1 VDSRDTA
8 SAAFDA
14 ARPAG
19 DAAGRTGLARA
30 SRGGSAPDDGP
41 HAGQTS
47 GPVAGAEQASS
58 PEQADS
64 PAEQAS
70 RPEQAGRAEQA
81 EQPGGPAADIA
92 DQADGTAAGSAEQAG
107 GPAANGS
114 ELAGSLAASGLGGG
128 AGLASRRN
136 GPVPPATI
144 YDVASAAGVSIA
156 SVSRVLNGRGNP
168 MAETRE
174 RVLAAVADLGF
185 IPDGA
190 ARALSVRLKEIIG
203 VVIRRPPPTEP
214 LGDEIFQDEEESLQ
228 FPDLINR
235 GIELAAQ
242 NRDFN
247 LLVSSV
253 DVDDHDHT
261 RRVFALARKSDGLI
275 LHDQVLDPDQLERLS
290 RQVPVVTLAG
300 VATPTTSNVG
310 GDNQGSMRELAR
322 HLVQE
327 HGYRTLAYLGGHP
340 DSPDNLARLAAFS
353 DEVAAAG
360 GTFAGGPQWEGNYC
374 AAGGARVIDRLLA
387 SGGAEK
393 LPRAIACAND
403 QTALGVVYALMQHGL
418 DVPGDV
424 AVTGFDDI
432 PVARHLRPQLTTVRQ
447 PIQELGATAFEVL
460 YSMINDAGYVPRDIV
475 LPTRL
480 VSRESC
486 GCHPDPATPPW
497 LVG

>member
-1 VDSRDTA
+1 MDSRDTA
-8 SAAFDA
+8 SAASDV
-14 ARPAG
+14 ARPAD
-19 DAAGRTGLARA
+19 DAAGRGGLARA
-30 SRGGSAPDDGP
+30 SRGGAGPGDG
-41 HAGQTS
+41 HH
-47 GPVAGAEQASS
+47 AEQADGLA
-58 PEQADS
+58 ADS
-64 PAEQAS
+64 AV
-70 RPEQAGRAEQA
+70 
-81 EQPGGPAADIA
+81 
-92 DQADGTAAGSAEQAG
+92 QADGLLARGLAPG
-107 GPAANGS
+107 GFTG
-114 ELAGSLAASGLGGG
+114 GGLAASGLSAG

-136 GPVPPATI
+136 GPLSPATI

-168 MAETRE
+168 MPETRE
-174 RVLAAVADLGF
+174 RVLAAVAELGF

-214 LGDEIFQDEEESLQ
+214 LGDDIFQDEEESLQ

-322 HLVQE
+322 HLVRV

-340 DSPDNLARLAAFS
+340 DSPDNLARQAAFS
-353 DEVAAAG
+353 AEVMAAG
-360 GTFAGGPQWEGNYC
+360 GTFTDGPLWQGNYC
-374 AAGGARVIDRLLA
+374 AAGGARVIDRLIA
-387 SGGAEK
+387 SGGAGQ

-403 QTALGVVYALMQHGL
+403 QTALGVVYALRQHGL

-460 YSMINDAGYVPRDIV
+460 YSMINDAGHAPRDIV

-480 VSRESC
+480 VPRESC
-486 GCHPDPATPPW
+486 GCRPDSATPAW
-497 LVG
+497 QVG

>member
-8 SAAFDA
+8 SAAFDV
-14 ARPAG
+14 ARPAD
-19 DAAGRTGLARA
+19 DAAGRSGLARA
-30 SRGGSAPDDGP
+30 GRGGDGP
-41 HAGQTS
+41 GDGRHAD
-47 GPVAGAEQASS
+47 QASGLAAG
-58 PEQADS
+58 PAVQAGGR
-64 PAEQAS
+64 AANG
-70 RPEQAGRAEQA
+70 PEQAG
-81 EQPGGPAADIA
+81 D
-92 DQADGTAAGSAEQAG
+92 
-107 GPAANGS
+107 
-114 ELAGSLAASGLGGG
+114 LAASGLTAG

-136 GPVPPATI
+136 GPLSPATI

-168 MAETRE
+168 MPETRE
-174 RVLAAVADLGF
+174 RVLAAVAELGF

-214 LGDEIFQDEEESLQ
+214 VGDEIFQDEEESLQ

-322 HLVQE
+322 HLVRE

-360 GTFAGGPQWEGNYC
+360 GTFTGGPQWEGNYC

-387 SGGAEK
+387 SGGADQ

-418 DVPGDV
+418 DVPRDV

-460 YSMINDAGYVPRDIV
+460 YSMINDAGHAPRDVV

-480 VSRESC
+480 VPRESC
-486 GCHPDPATPPW
+486 GCHPDPAAPRW